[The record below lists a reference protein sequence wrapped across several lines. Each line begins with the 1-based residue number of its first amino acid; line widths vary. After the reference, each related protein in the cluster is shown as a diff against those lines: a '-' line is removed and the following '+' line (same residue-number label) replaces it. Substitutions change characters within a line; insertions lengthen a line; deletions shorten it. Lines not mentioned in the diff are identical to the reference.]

1 MRNRIRCLEFLLP
14 ALGLFCA
21 DFGLAADAAAP
32 ETPEPSA
39 TAVQA
44 DAKPIRLKAV
54 EVVSGEVFGV
64 EGEASLRVMNSF
76 LKKHPNV
83 TLLPATGIQIP
94 GRSFDTQPLMQI
106 AGDVSPDVIYVNF
119 RQSETYIRNKFLYP
133 LDKLFEKS
141 AGMELKDGHLL
152 DTDAYY
158 KEVCKAK
165 NFETE
170 VEERF
175 PRIVWDV
182 IRRECPYGTDCS
194 YVKEWGETSADHHSH
209 IWAVP
214 SSQLVMALFYRKD
227 LFSAAGLP
235 DRVPETCDE
244 LMEWARKLTNPEENV
259 FGLSL
264 PVWDTGWSTLSFLYS
279 YGGLV
284 VDRDEQGQWRC
295 VFDSPEAADAYTFVA
310 RLYGEPFTNEHGTFQ
325 TCVDTGQQNVPGR
338 RNAMWFTYLNQRAFS
353 QIDPNTVG
361 FGPVPKGPTGMRGS
375 EYNCQMLG
383 LYAGNVDN
391 NVPLREVAW
400 DYAWFFGGHEANI
413 IRAQTYVENGLG
425 RFVNPRHL
433 RAAGFV
439 DEAENVPPGWESAQD
454 EAMARGIPEPYGRN
468 CQLVYTYLSRAIDQ
482 LRNDRDVLQDIRKG
496 DYASAREKVAQILK
510 DRVALADVKMLG
522 YVPPEVMRFR
532 RRVAAVVVVLIAV
545 LFALVLRHVLR
556 TFAAATAGAFRRKKQ
571 EETVGVAPGYGLA
584 RLLLLPALLTI
595 AIWSYYP
602 LARGTVMAFQ
612 DYNVRGFS
620 EFTGLENFATVL
632 FNPEFWHSIWISLK
646 YTILSILFGFVAPI
660 ILALLLSEVPRGK
673 ILFRTIYYLPA
684 VLSGVVVMFLWKGFY
699 SPYGV
704 INGLVNGVLHFLN
717 SVFGTEFADLTMDWL
732 ATPETALFCC
742 LLPTIWAGMGP
753 GCLIYLA
760 ALKTVPDDLY
770 EAADIEGAGVWCKV
784 WHISLP
790 SIRALIGINFIGAVI
805 GAMKSGSEFMLAMTG
820 GGPYRPY
827 GATEVI
833 GLHIF
838 WEAFGYLRFGSATA
852 MAWVLGSMLIGFTML
867 QLQRLSKLEF
877 RTAARVLVFALLC
890 TAALPSLRTS
900 AAPPPSAPAG
910 APPAALVSVEGS
922 MDAEG

>member
-165 NFETE
+165 NFDTE

-194 YVKEWGETSADHHSH
+194 YVKEWGETPAEKHYH

-227 LFSAAGLP
+227 IFSAAGLP

-264 PVWDTGWSTLSFLYS
+264 PVWDTGWTTLSFLYS

-295 VFDSPEAADAYTFVA
+295 VFDSPEAADA
-310 RLYGEPFTNEHGTFQ
+310 
-325 TCVDTGQQNVPGR
+325 
-338 RNAMWFTYLNQRAFS
+338 
-353 QIDPNTVG
+353 
-361 FGPVPKGPTGMRGS
+361 
-375 EYNCQMLG
+375 
-383 LYAGNVDN
+383 
-391 NVPLREVAW
+391 
-400 DYAWFFGGHEANI
+400 
-413 IRAQTYVENGLG
+413 
-425 RFVNPRHL
+425 
-433 RAAGFV
+433 
-439 DEAENVPPGWESAQD
+439 
-454 EAMARGIPEPYGRN
+454 
-468 CQLVYTYLSRAIDQ
+468 
-482 LRNDRDVLQDIRKG
+482 
-496 DYASAREKVAQILK
+496 
-510 DRVALADVKMLG
+510 
-522 YVPPEVMRFR
+522 
-532 RRVAAVVVVLIAV
+532 
-545 LFALVLRHVLR
+545 
-556 TFAAATAGAFRRKKQ
+556 
-571 EETVGVAPGYGLA
+571 
-584 RLLLLPALLTI
+584 
-595 AIWSYYP
+595 
-602 LARGTVMAFQ
+602 
-612 DYNVRGFS
+612 
-620 EFTGLENFATVL
+620 
-632 FNPEFWHSIWISLK
+632 
-646 YTILSILFGFVAPI
+646 
-660 ILALLLSEVPRGK
+660 
-673 ILFRTIYYLPA
+673 
-684 VLSGVVVMFLWKGFY
+684 
-699 SPYGV
+699 
-704 INGLVNGVLHFLN
+704 
-717 SVFGTEFADLTMDWL
+717 
-732 ATPETALFCC
+732 
-742 LLPTIWAGMGP
+742 
-753 GCLIYLA
+753 
-760 ALKTVPDDLY
+760 
-770 EAADIEGAGVWCKV
+770 
-784 WHISLP
+784 
-790 SIRALIGINFIGAVI
+790 
-805 GAMKSGSEFMLAMTG
+805 
-820 GGPYRPY
+820 
-827 GATEVI
+827 
-833 GLHIF
+833 
-838 WEAFGYLRFGSATA
+838 
-852 MAWVLGSMLIGFTML
+852 
-867 QLQRLSKLEF
+867 
-877 RTAARVLVFALLC
+877 
-890 TAALPSLRTS
+890 
-900 AAPPPSAPAG
+900 
-910 APPAALVSVEGS
+910 
-922 MDAEG
+922 